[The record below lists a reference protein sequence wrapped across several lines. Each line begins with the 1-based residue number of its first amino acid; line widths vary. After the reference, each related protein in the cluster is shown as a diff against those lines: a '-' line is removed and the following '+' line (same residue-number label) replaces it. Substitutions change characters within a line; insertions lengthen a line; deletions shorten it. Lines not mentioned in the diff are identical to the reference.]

1 MEQPVSRKERER
13 QARRL
18 TMLEAARVVIA
29 EKGLKTA
36 TLDEIAQRA
45 EFGKGTIYNYFPN
58 GKEEMLFAILDEV
71 YNDLHTITEE
81 AFATAEAIPF
91 RDRLRRY
98 VESFLSYFMR
108 QRDLFVIVMKE
119 ANRIAFGD
127 EESKS
132 RYFKSN
138 LDRLV
143 GVLQPA
149 IDDAM
154 ASGELKPFPVESVAH
169 MILGNVHGYLR
180 YNCVRGYG
188 DAGPSTDTGAE
199 AACAAE
205 FLCAILLDGMADT
218 KTATQISNGMD
229 GAAEEA
235 S

>member
-1 MEQPVSRKERER
+1 MEQPVSRRERER
-13 QARRL
+13 QTRRL

-29 EKGLKTA
+29 EKGLKRA

-71 YNDLHTITEE
+71 YSDLHAITEE

-154 ASGELKPFPVESVAH
+154 ASGELKPFPAESVAH

-180 YNCVRGYG
+180 YYCVRGDA
-188 DAGPSTDTGAE
+188 DAGPGTDMDAE
-199 AACAAE
+199 SVCAAE

-218 KTATQISNGMD
+218 RTATQIHHGLG

>member
-1 MEQPVSRKERER
+1 MEQPVSRRERER

-29 EKGLKTA
+29 EKGLKRA
-36 TLDEIAQRA
+36 TLDEIAQKA

-58 GKEEMLFAILDEV
+58 GKDEMLFAILDEV
-71 YNDLHTITEE
+71 YGDLHTITQE
-81 AFATAEAIPF
+81 AFATVETIPF

-108 QRDLFVIVMKE
+108 HRDLFVIVMKE

-132 RYFKSN
+132 LYFKHN

-143 GVLQPA
+143 AVLQPA
-149 IDDAM
+149 INDAM
-154 ASGELKPFPVESVAH
+154 ASGELKPFPAESVAH

-180 YNCVRGYG
+180 YNCVRDDG
-188 DAGPSTDTGAE
+188 DGDGRADTDAE
-199 AACAAE
+199 VACAAE
-205 FLCAILLDGMADT
+205 FLCAILLYGMADT
-218 KTATQISNGMD
+218 KTETQTTNDTD

>member
-1 MEQPVSRKERER
+1 MEQPVSRRERER

-29 EKGLKTA
+29 EKGLKRA
-36 TLDEIAQRA
+36 TLDEIAQKA

-58 GKEEMLFAILDEV
+58 GKDEMLFAILDEV
-71 YNDLHTITEE
+71 YGDLHAITQE
-81 AFATAEAIPF
+81 AFATVETIPF

-127 EESKS
+127 EESKALF
-132 RYFKSN
+132 FKTN

-149 IDDAM
+149 IDDAI
-154 ASGELKPFPVESVAH
+154 ASGELKPFPAESVAH

-180 YNCVRGYG
+180 YNCVRGVD
-188 DAGPSTDTGAE
+188 DADVSADMDAK
-199 AACAAE
+199 AARAAE
-205 FLCAILLDGMADT
+205 FLCAILLDGMA
-218 KTATQISNGMD
+218 
-229 GAAEEA
+229 
-235 S
+235 